1 MVGVVDL
8 NFHVLSEGSNS
19 HLFPGLFIVP
29 NFGLFDLLGG
39 GGGGAPEL
47 GLAPP
52 RLGRVDEL

>member
-1 MVGVVDL
+1 MVDL